1 MGRNLPSSLR
11 WLVLLLL
18 LGALVGLACWPLN
31 LIDRL
36 QDGLLGNM
44 PGFSDGG
51 WTAIGLCLALSPVVV
66 MPLLLMLREG
76 CLHSGSGSGIPQTL
90 LSLEQPR
97 RSAALLSLPATLAR
111 LLLWTLASL
120 ALFPLGREG
129 PVVQVGAAL
138 AQGLRRRFPRMLP
151 GLADGHVMAIGAGA
165 GLAGGFNSPLM
176 GLLFV
181 MEELT
186 GRYQLEL
193 LWPGAVVCVSAALI
207 SNLGGVGLFT
217 LGMIRAL
224 EPELQQLLWALPLG
238 VGGGLLGGVFARV
251 LVITTRWLRPRLA
264 RHTLSWGLMLGSGL
278 AALAL
283 LTGGWSAGDGEA
295 LMHQMLVG
303 RPPQPVP
310 GSPIG
315 LLGWLMV
322 LAARLVGPVLAL
334 GAGVPGGLIDPAFG
348 LGAVFGSGVLE
359 LCGGSAE
366 LGVALGMA
374 AGLAGATQLPLTT
387 VVFAMRMA
395 GDAQWIWGL
404 LLSAIL
410 GAYVGRRIQSKP
422 VYHALTEISDE
433 ETDAREDGV
442 RRALKT
448 DDARQLE

>member
-1 MGRNLPSSLR
+1 
-11 WLVLLLL
+11 
-18 LGALVGLACWPLN
+18 
-31 LIDRL
+31 
-36 QDGLLGNM
+36 
-44 PGFSDGG
+44 
-51 WTAIGLCLALSPVVV
+51 
-66 MPLLLMLREG
+66 
-76 CLHSGSGSGIPQTL
+76 
-90 LSLEQPR
+90 
-97 RSAALLSLPATLAR
+97 
-111 LLLWTLASL
+111 
-120 ALFPLGREG
+120 
-129 PVVQVGAAL
+129 
-138 AQGLRRRFPRMLP
+138 MLP

-433 ETDAREDGV
+433 EPDAREDGV
-442 RRALKT
+442 RRA
-448 DDARQLE
+448 